1 MCACLSVCVCARRAH
16 TDLPQFPSRTTPPA
30 NFQAATA
37 LSATL
42 AQAPADGEGV
52 AGGEDAS
59 EQPLAAIWGALHGL
73 RDSNRRAR
81 EACASACVRLV
92 HSSAYA
98 WKGAGGREG
107 VGMECAVMESETC
120 CGQIERKGFGVQS
133 GEVELVAAVV
143 DVIGSRS
150 ANPWTRVFVCGC
162 GCVGARGCVCVCE
175 PPDAPSANR
184 WTFFERIQ

>member
-1 MCACLSVCVCARRAH
+1 
-16 TDLPQFPSRTTPPA
+16 
-30 NFQAATA
+30 
-37 LSATL
+37 
-42 AQAPADGEGV
+42 
-52 AGGEDAS
+52 
-59 EQPLAAIWGALHGL
+59 
-73 RDSNRRAR
+73 
-81 EACASACVRLV
+81 
-92 HSSAYA
+92 
-98 WKGAGGREG
+98 
-107 VGMECAVMESETC
+107 MECAVMESQTC